1 METSDASREPSA
13 EELERL
19 ERNARLLLELRP
31 SDAARDMVAFIAA
44 YRSKVEECERL
55 LPCGHPA
62 ACIVLGTG
70 VIEDGPAN
78 WDRCGWCESVS
89 ALRQR
94 AEAAEAERD
103 KWQVIAGEF
112 ERGRDHARE
121 LATRLQ
127 DERTGS
133 VHLWEGDG
141 TDDPESLACPVLM
154 HPEDLRKLLAK
165 HAALRDEVIANDP
178 RLHSVRAF
186 GWHLEAAARLRA
198 ERDGEGA

>member
-103 KWQVIAGEF
+103 AAYECGWQASRK
-112 ERGRDHARE
+112 ERNKTAATTLGGTVEGKPTQPFNWIQRARALVALE
-121 LATRLQ
+121 
-127 DERTGS
+127 
-133 VHLWEGDG
+133 
-141 TDDPESLACPVLM
+141 
-154 HPEDLRKLLAK
+154 AK